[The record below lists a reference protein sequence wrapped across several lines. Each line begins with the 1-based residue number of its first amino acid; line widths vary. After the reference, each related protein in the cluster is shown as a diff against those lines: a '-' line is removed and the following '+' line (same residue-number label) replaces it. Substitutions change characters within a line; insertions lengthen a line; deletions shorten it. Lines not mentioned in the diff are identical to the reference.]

1 MTRPWVSGGWV
12 DVGGLAEGA
21 VTVELGVLV
30 EMPLLQCK
38 GKALISVDVVVGD
51 SGRIF
56 VSNENEVVVMSP
68 TIVLAR
74 VKAARVAIL
83 NETYMEGKKVI
94 G

>member
-1 MTRPWVSGGWV
+1 
-12 DVGGLAEGA
+12 
-21 VTVELGVLV
+21 
-30 EMPLLQCK
+30 
-38 GKALISVDVVVGD
+38 LISVDVVVGD